1 MGGFKALLN
10 AGDRF
15 GENFLARRASES
27 ALYDLQIHAGSSN
40 WCVLDFHYASIV
52 NRIGSHGATGADFK
66 LGLFSAFVAR
76 SKLIAL
82 PVRNN
87 PKLWQKNEFGRRFPI
102 GILQQLLFEI

>member
-1 MGGFKALLN
+1 VAQLG
-10 AGDRF
+10 
-15 GENFLARRASES
+15 RASAWGAEGRWFKS
-27 ALYDLQIHAGSSN
+27 SRADQI
-40 WCVLDFHYASIV
+40 FIMP
-52 NRIGSHGATGADFK
+52 GATGADFK

-102 GILQQLLFEI
+102 GIHQQLLFEI